1 MTEEEGEFSDI
12 LKKELGRMSP
22 WWMGVCGVGKEGG
35 GELETRKQSSVDK
48 EGDANTT
55 YFYRVASSHCS

>member
-1 MTEEEGEFSDI
+1 
-12 LKKELGRMSP
+12 
-22 WWMGVCGVGKEGG
+22 MGVCGVGKEGG